1 MCISSNNPDLLFV
14 CNIYDINQNPFTF
27 RLIQDSYFLFQNSPE
42 IFSDVLQ
49 IIDAPEP

>member
-14 CNIYDINQNPFTF
+14 CNIYDINQNRSF
-27 RLIQDSYFLFQNSPE
+27 RVIHDSYFLFQNLPE